1 MIYFKK
7 ILLIVMIVLW
17 YFFLGKVVEWK
28 IGVFSISL
36 IWLNVVISCLIELY
50 FIYLEKVIKFFMKKE
65 VWKIIIIGLK
75 M

>member
-17 YFFLGKVVEWK
+17 YFYLGKVSECK
-28 IGVFSISL
+28 IGEFSISL

-50 FIYLEKVIKFFMKKE
+50 FIYLEKVIKFYMKKE
-65 VWKIIIIGLK
+65 VWKIIGLK

>member
-17 YFFLGKVVEWK
+17 YFYLGKVSECK

-65 VWKIIIIGLK
+65 VWKIIGLK